1 MEGRSIRGMIQPP
14 LHPAHGC
21 TFGTLKTSYF
31 SGGSPTGDDD
41 PQFGATFHISP
52 GLSEKHQAATSF
64 AGSPKHHPG
73 GHRGSRGLDLLFRR
87 RDFAVGVFS
96 LFCWLEADKTGLCPY
111 LVGSCISLTYFD

>member
-87 RDFAVGVFS
+87 RDFAVGVF
-96 LFCWLEADKTGLCPY
+96 FPFF
-111 LVGSCISLTYFD
+111 VGWRLTRQACAHTWWDHASV